1 MIRTVAQIAT
11 TLQDLLTTT
20 AAQAG
25 RDSGFVQRTSKLDG
39 ARLAQ
44 MITFT
49 LLATPTPSLSDYT
62 QTAAACGL
70 AISPQGLDQ
79 RLTTAAAACLKQV
92 LEVSMQA
99 VVAVHPVAL
108 PLLRRFPGG
117 VFIQDSTT
125 IALPAS
131 YADLW
136 QGCGGP
142 TEATGAAA
150 IKVQIQL
157 DVLHGQLSGA
167 LEDGRASDQRA
178 TLDQHIPAQALHLA
192 DLGYWDLSR
201 LAALSARDCWW
212 LSRMHTQTQLQ
223 TTDGTWWRLLDLLAA
238 QGAVTEID
246 LSVVLGKTEHLHARL
261 LARRV
266 PQEVADQRRR
276 RLRETAKRK
285 GRPVSADQLALAA
298 WTMFVT
304 NVPLSLLTVG
314 EALVLGRVRWQI
326 ELLFKRWKS
335 HGQVDY
341 LPTVQRGRFLCAL
354 YGRLLAMVVQHWVLV
369 TTCWDMPDR
378 SLVKAAQV
386 VRLHALILAKAL
398 PAVRRL
404 AAALRDLARTV
415 ALGCRLNPRKTQPNT
430 VQLLLNPELAP

>member
-1 MIRTVAQIAT
+1 MPTTVAQIAT
-11 TLQDLLTTT
+11 TMQTILDTV

-25 RDSGFVQRTSKLDG
+25 RDTGFVQRHSKLDG

-44 MITFT
+44 IITFT

-79 RLTTAAAACLKQV
+79 RLTTTAAACIQQV
-92 LEVSMQA
+92 LSAAMQA

-131 YADLW
+131 YADVW
-136 QGCGGP
+136 RGCGGP
-142 TEATGAAA
+142 TDATGAAA
-150 IKVQIQL
+150 VKVQIQL

-167 LEDGRASDQRA
+167 LQEGRAADQRA
-178 TLDQHIPAQALHLA
+178 TLDQQIPAQALHLA

-201 LAALSARDCWW
+201 MAALGARGCWW

-223 TTDGTWWRLLDLLAA
+223 TADGTWWQVEDLLATQA
-238 QGAVTEID
+238 AVTEVD
-246 LSVVLGKTEHLHARL
+246 LPVVLGKTEQLSARL

-266 PQEVADQRRR
+266 PQEVADQRRHR
-276 RLRETAKRK
+276 MRETAKRK
-285 GRPVSADQLALAA
+285 GRPISDAQLAMAE

-304 NVPLSLLTVG
+304 NVPLTLLTVV

-326 ELLFKRWKS
+326 ELLFKLWKS
-335 HGQVDY
+335 HGQVDH
-341 LPTVQRGRFLCAL
+341 LPAVHRGRFLCEL

-369 TTCWDMPDR
+369 TSCWDMPDR
-378 SLVKAAQV
+378 SLPKAAQL

-398 PAVRRL
+398 PAARRL
-404 AAALRDLARTV
+404 AAALRDLADSV
-415 ALGCRLNPRKTQPNT
+415 ALGCRLNPRKARPNT
-430 VQLLLNPELAP
+430 VQLMMNPALAP